1 MKSNLNT
8 NSSSL
13 VLLVSR
19 IYCLFVSLI
28 SLFCGIWILTI
39 PTDPKNRS
47 FLSLSLP
54 RLALVAFFIL
64 FAILPLLVFIKLSG
78 KTKKNTVDLISSF
91 IGKKYIPYLAI
102 AFLVMLTTSWY
113 LTFISN
119 SIPNNLM
126 AFYTR
131 IQPFIIW
138 CFLFSLLNIISVLVL
153 RSGFHWDNF
162 LHQWKDNRKTRF
174 ALLASFLILI
184 AVFVMNAFTKYDN
197 SSLVFWTRN
206 GVPVLNSQI
215 LASSISLLI
224 VFYLVYKVFR
234 PKSSLPIKTDRR
246 VNLSIFLLI
255 WIIASVLWLSTP
267 QQTSLFNPGPF
278 KPDNAF
284 YPWSDA
290 RTYDNC
296 AQFVLLGQKYCNGSA
311 VNYPLYDGFLLL
323 LHLLAGQNNSLV
335 ISLQVII
342 VALVPALLFLIG
354 KSLFNRFAGLLA
366 GILVIFQIRNA
377 IFGGLAIWDLSYPK
391 MMMTEP
397 LALLFLVLF
406 CFWLIKYL
414 QNPQRN
420 SWYALL
426 SGIILGLA
434 TLVRHNIWALVPVFS
449 LAIIFSTK
457 RFVRILI
464 LFVVGFLLAI
474 GPWSIRNIANGSQPI
489 YVLDYFQENVL
500 KNRYPQ
506 PTPTDE
512 NNTSTGGGG
521 QSSTT
526 LPTAQ
531 VGTNVNSNANPSTI
545 EPSPEGL
552 SSLQIIFSHFLHSA
566 VASVLALPTTHA
578 TDSLIITIKNAGSPT
593 LWSGNWA
600 GQIDPEQAAWIVF
613 NLLVISVGIGSAIK
627 KMKVA
632 GVVPL
637 LVFIMYDAGSSI
649 AKTSGGRYIAPIN
662 WVMLFYF
669 AFGITQI
676 IIYVL
681 SVFKLEKTI
690 AQAENIAGE
699 NLLPKKANRFRFEF
713 VFIAFFISISILLP
727 ISEYIFPP
735 KEYSQGKDTI
745 SAFLDAQP
753 ITNASISQSL
763 QDPGVPVLY
772 GKAFYPRIFL
782 PGDENLS
789 EFFYGFPQDRI
800 GLFIN
805 VLNQNGRYYVY
816 FPLEI
821 PLLHYDQLNS
831 LNGADVVIFG
841 EKGTEFKPRTV
852 LDIQQEYTTASTIIL
867 IGKQPVVYQAIP

>member
-1 MKSNLNT
+1 L
-8 NSSSL
+8 
-13 VLLVSR
+13 
-19 IYCLFVSLI
+19 
-28 SLFCGIWILTI
+28 
-39 PTDPKNRS
+39 
-47 FLSLSLP
+47 
-54 RLALVAFFIL
+54 
-64 FAILPLLVFIKLSG
+64 
-78 KTKKNTVDLISSF
+78 
-91 IGKKYIPYLAI
+91 IGKKYIPYLTI
-102 AFLVMLTTSWY
+102 AFLVILTASWY
-113 LTFISN
+113 VIFISN
-119 SIPNNLM
+119 SIPINLM
-126 AFYTR
+126 AFYIR

-138 CFLFSLLNIISVLVL
+138 CFLFSLLNILSILVL

-162 LHQWKDNRKTRF
+162 LHQWKDNQKTRF

-420 SWYALL
+420 SRYALL

-434 TLVRHNIWALVPVFS
+434 TLIRHNIWALVPVFS

-464 LFVVGFLLAI
+464 LFGVGFLLAI
-474 GPWSIRNIANGSQPI
+474 GPWAIRNVANGSQPI
-489 YVLDYFQENVL
+489 YVLEYFQDNVL

-676 IIYVL
+676 IIYIL

-699 NLLPKKANRFRFEF
+699 NLLPKKANRFRFKF

-727 ISEYIFPP
+727 ISEYVFP
-735 KEYSQGKDTI
+735 KRDYNQNKNYIDTLLDTRKIKD
-745 SAFLDAQP
+745 AA
-753 ITNASISQSL
+753 ISQSL
-763 QDPGVPVLY
+763 RDPTVSVLY
-772 GKAFYPRIFL
+772 GKAFYPRIFF

-789 EFFYGFPQDRI
+789 EFFPFFPQDRT
-800 GLFIN
+800 GLFIT
-805 VLNQNGRYYVY
+805 VLNQNGGCYVY
-816 FPLEI
+816 LPLNFPLY
-821 PLLHYDQLNS
+821 HYDLMS
-831 LNGADVVIFG
+831 SINGTDVIVFG
-841 EKGTEFKPRTV
+841 KKDAQFKCYPSISNEK
-852 LDIQQEYTTASTIIL
+852 DYTTASTIIL
-867 IGKQPVVYQAIP
+867 LEKQPIIYHGIP